1 MSKEV
6 VTKSMKVDLN
16 QFEPSAIFQ
25 FTAARQQHNSKST
38 DQSKKEEQ
46 WC

>member
-16 QFEPSAIFQ
+16 QFEPSAIFL
-25 FTAARQQHNSKST
+25 FTAAHQQHNSKST
-38 DQSKKEEQ
+38 DYLKKKKKH
-46 WC
+46 